1 MANRGDGVRQMIEI
15 TEYNPD
21 WPHQFAELREG
32 LSHSLGDV
40 AVAIEHVGSTAV
52 PGLTAKPVI
61 DIDAVIPLHAKVITI
76 IGRLARIGYVHQ
88 GNLGIE
94 DREVFKAPAGALR
107 HHLYV
112 CRRGSV
118 ALRNHLTLRDHL
130 RRHPDDVA
138 EYASLKRRLAA
149 ESVDGDQYTRQ
160 KTNFILSILARYS
173 FSEPEL
179 EIIRRSNE

>member
-1 MANRGDGVRQMIEI
+1 MIELS
-15 TEYNPD
+15 EYNRD
-21 WPHQFAELREG
+21 WPNQFAELRER
-32 LSHSLGDV
+32 LSHCLGDV

-52 PGLTAKPVI
+52 PGLAAKPLI
-61 DIDAVIPLHAKVITI
+61 DIDGVIPLHAKIITI

-94 DREVFKAPAGALR
+94 GREVFRAPTGPPA

-112 CRRGSV
+112 CRRGCV

-138 EYASLKRRLAA
+138 AYARLKKILVAQCA
-149 ESVDGDQYTRQ
+149 DVDEYTRR
-160 KTNFILSILARYS
+160 KTDFIVSILARYNS
-173 FSEPEL
+173 FSEAEL
-179 EIIRRSNE
+179 ETIRRSNE

>member
-1 MANRGDGVRQMIEI
+1 MIEL

-21 WPHQFAELREG
+21 WPDHFAELRED
-32 LSHSLGDV
+32 LSHCLGDV

-52 PGLTAKPVI
+52 PGLLAKPVI
-61 DIDAVIPLHAKVITI
+61 DIDAVIPVYAKMITI

-94 DREVFKAPAGALR
+94 DRDVFKASTPTRR

-118 ALRNHLTLRDHL
+118 PLRNHLTLRDHL
-130 RRHPDDVA
+130 RHDADDRA
-138 EYASLKRRLAA
+138 AYARLKRTLAA
-149 ESVDGDQYTRQ
+149 DCADADEYTRR
-160 KTNFILSILARYS
+160 KTDFVLSVLSKYS
-173 FSEPEL
+173 FSEQEL
-179 EIIRRSNE
+179 ETIRRSNA